1 MYLLLFTFIEVLDYF
16 GYFLALIIFL
26 GLWFYCKPVYKYSNR
41 SELLQNKGDVSYE
54 DFVAKDSIFSS
65 LYKEY
70 IRDFLPNTELKTKY
84 QAEQYFNYE
93 SFLWSLN
100 INPKK
105 ISSAP
110 SALSGMGVLG
120 TFVGL
125 TISIK
130 LFETDSPEA
139 MQRSITA
146 LLSGMGTAF
155 LTSIAGMLASIIFTL
170 YEKSKKNKLEI
181 ELGKLCEELN
191 RKHLLSP
198 EDIIQ
203 NEIVK
208 HLSYVDENNHRIYLS
223 SAVRDIKREM
233 VDQTE
238 CLNTLVDDSDAGLT
252 AQIGKMLAPK
262 LDNLAEKLD
271 AIKSPTE
278 NLSEDISSQIRGALE
293 NMMKNLGQNLNDS
306 AMDQINSLAD
316 RLNSTSEVLVGLPQ
330 SMASMM
336 SNVQTSFG
344 GMSATIE
351 EMRNSM
357 NSVIEATANSSKSL
371 IKQSQEQNSK
381 LVQNV
386 HESNKTTVEAAA
398 AFAAAIEKQKDITT
412 QITSSLSQFQTI
424 KEGFGSLVLQVK
436 GVTENM
442 SLASAYLKNTQE
454 KYLNGMENIQR
465 DNTHAISDLKDI
477 LGKTKIALKEY
488 SDQFDTIKSGLS
500 GVFKEINTGLSSYST
515 TVGSETQRVLTG
527 YSQAVEKG
535 IKDLMSAISSLDA
548 IATSL
553 TDSVEEL
560 NKKK

>member
-1 MYLLLFTFIEVLDYF
+1 MYLLLFALTDYL
-16 GYFLALIIFL
+16 GAIFLAIVILALGVFL
-26 GLWFYCKPVYKYSNR
+26 YYVPVNKYRKCSKM
-41 SELLQNKGDVSYE
+41 LQNKGDISYE
-54 DFVAKDSIFSS
+54 DFVAKDKIFSS

-70 IRDFLPNTELKTKY
+70 IRDFLPNTELKTKF

-93 SFLWSLN
+93 SFLWSLG

-105 ISSAP
+105 ISSAS

-125 TISIK
+125 TYSVCVFK
-130 LFETDSPEA
+130 TDTPEA
-139 MQRSITA
+139 MQDSIST
-146 LLSGMGTAF
+146 LLSGMGAAF

-170 YEKSKKNKLEI
+170 YEKSEKNKLEK
-181 ELGKLCEELN
+181 ELVKLCEELN
-191 RKHLLSP
+191 RKHLLAP
-198 EDIIQ
+198 EDIIR
-203 NEIVK
+203 NEIIK
-208 HLSYVDENNHRIYLS
+208 HLTYVDENNNHIYLS

-233 VDQTE
+233 IDQTE

-271 AIKSPTE
+271 AIKNPTE
-278 NLSEDISSQIRGALE
+278 NLSEDISNQIRGALE
-293 NMMKNLGQNLNDS
+293 NMIKNLGQNLNDS
-306 AMDQINSLAD
+306 AMNQINSLAD
-316 RLNSTSEVLVGLPQ
+316 RLNSTSEVLVELPQ

-351 EMRNSM
+351 EMKNSM

-398 AFAAAIEKQKDITT
+398 AFASAIEKQKDITT
-412 QITSSLSQFQTI
+412 QITSSLSQFQTV
-424 KEGFGSLVLQVK
+424 KEGFGALVLQVK
-436 GVTENM
+436 GLTENM
-442 SLASAYLKNTQE
+442 SLASAQLKNAQE
-454 KYLNGMENIQR
+454 KYLNGMESIQR
-465 DNTHAISDLKDI
+465 DNSHAISDLKDI
-477 LGKTKIALKEY
+477 LDRTKTALKEY

>member
-1 MYLLLFTFIEVLDYF
+1 MYLLLFAWTDYVFAIVLTVVIGIL
-16 GYFLALIIFL
+16 GYCL
-26 GLWFYCKPVYKYSNR
+26 YYVPVKKYSKH
-41 SELLQNKGDVSYE
+41 SENLQNKGDISYE
-54 DFVAKDSIFSS
+54 DYVSKDNILRSV
-65 LYKEY
+65 YDEY
-70 IRDFLPNTELKTKY
+70 IKDFLPNADLKTKF

-93 SFLWSLN
+93 SFLRSLKL
-100 INPKK
+100 NPKK

-120 TFVGL
+120 TFIGL
-125 TISIK
+125 TVSVC
-130 LFETDSPEA
+130 LFKTDTPEA
-139 MQRSITA
+139 MQRSITT

-278 NLSEDISSQIRGALE
+278 NLSEDISGQIRGALE
-293 NMMKNLGQNLNDS
+293 NMMKNLGKNLNDS

-316 RLNSTSEVLVGLPQ
+316 RLDSTSEVLVNLPQ

-336 SNVQTSFG
+336 SNIQASFG
-344 GMSATIE
+344 GMSTTID
-351 EMRNSM
+351 EMKKSM
-357 NSVIEATANSSKSL
+357 NSVIETTAISSRSL
-371 IKQSQEQNSK
+371 IKQSQEQNSR
-381 LVQNV
+381 LVHNV
-386 HESNKTTVEAAA
+386 QESNKTTAEAAA
-398 AFAAAIEKQKDITT
+398 AFASAIEKQKEITT
-412 QITSSLSQFQTI
+412 QITSSLSQFQAV
-424 KEGFGSLVLQVK
+424 KEGLGSLVLQVK
-436 GVTENM
+436 GVTDNM
-442 SLASAYLKNTQE
+442 SMTSSVLKNTQE
-454 KYLNGMENIQR
+454 RYINGIENIQR
-465 DNTHAISDLKDI
+465 DNTNAVSNLKDI
-477 LGKTKIALKEY
+477 LGKTKSALEEY
-488 SDQFDTIKSGLS
+488 SNQFDTIKSGLS

-515 TVGSETQRVLTG
+515 TVGNETQRVLTG